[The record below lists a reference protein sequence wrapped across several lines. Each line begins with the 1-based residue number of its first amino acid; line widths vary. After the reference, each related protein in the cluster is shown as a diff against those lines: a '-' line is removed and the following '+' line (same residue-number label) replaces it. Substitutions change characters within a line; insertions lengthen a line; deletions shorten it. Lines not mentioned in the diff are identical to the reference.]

1 MEIVKIS
8 YPTPLEQVKD
18 IYNDNIDVFIEL
30 DDGFCYNMLVVTPQ
44 NLSWLME
51 KEGMNYLPAGVPYI
65 VVKSLTKESIRSA
78 IENYLEDDG
87 YWLKLYQLAAER
99 FGLFSIKEMDKM
111 LLKLK
116 EVNEELYKE

>member
-51 KEGMNYLPAGVPYI
+51 EEDMNYLPAGVPYI
-65 VVKSLTKESIRSA
+65 VVKSLTEESIRSA

-87 YWLKLYQLAAER
+87 YWLKLYQLASER

-116 EVNEELYKE
+116 EENEELYEE

>member
-65 VVKSLTKESIRSA
+65 VVKSLTEESIRSA

-116 EVNEELYKE
+116 EELYKE